1 MQQAIGRVSSNLL
14 PPNTGMHTN
23 ERYHIDDGRQPY
35 FLDFFDFFLLF
46 FVGFFLLKFS
56 FAGAAFFVAELE
68 SINLAGFIDLRR
80 LFLVGFDGDD
90 VSSPTSSKS
99 RNISAHER
107 ERASEEWNSDVSLTI
122 STSTSEK

>member
-14 PPNTGMHTN
+14 PPNTGMHAN
-23 ERYHIDDGRQPY
+23 ERYRIDDGRQPY
-35 FLDFFDFFLLF
+35 FLDFFLLF
-46 FVGFFLLKFS
+46 LFGFFLLKFS
-56 FAGAAFFVAELE
+56 FPGAAFFVAERE
-68 SINLAGFIDLRR
+68 SINLAGFTDLRR